1 MQCQLDYIKNLK
13 RDKDRREALQKL
25 PPGLPKTYDRELSR
39 IVGSDVKIAQKALKW
54 LVCCQRPLLLHEL
67 HVAIAIVP
75 EEPFDVEEML
85 DNDELILDIL
95 GSLVRK
101 NSHTSTIEVAHFSV
115 TEYLTAP
122 ERKSS
127 DWFIDMEDGHADLL
141 TCCLTYLSYPKE
153 ENARNNLG
161 PQSELEDAF
170 MEYATFIWPLHAKH
184 VEHDR
189 RSTALIASFLQTP
202 ESDNY
207 KFWSEMWE
215 ERFDPNLRVSL
226 PASQTGLYY
235 AALFSLPNVV
245 HLLLERHPTA
255 RATSGGVALV
265 AATRDGNEDVVRLLL
280 KPDVDLTART
290 KLGWTA
296 LHRAAY
302 NGHRDVIEMLLDWG
316 FDVNSK
322 DFEGWTALHIS
333 VSEGYTDV
341 AQLLVERGA
350 DVNAKLAENE
360 WGPLHLAAQ
369 HGRME
374 IAEILLPSGAQVDQL
389 DNSSSRLTALHVAA
403 LHEQAIMIWH
413 LLDHQTN
420 ASSDITTDTTAISGS
435 SRREIP
441 IKLSSESE
449 NLRDTRHYEGS
460 LEKALIHLVAMFPDD
475 FVFKETLGDF
485 YFRNKLYL
493 KALITY
499 WGSPQQ
505 SYDATDISSLTHPY
519 SCVVCS
525 ETANGQPTY
534 ITGYR
539 FKCTLCWGFN
549 ICGNCY
555 GADTFAHVHERSE
568 FIYIPGDWV

>member
-1 MQCQLDYIKNLK
+1 MK
-13 RDKDRREALQKL
+13 RDRDRREALQKL

-39 IVGSDVKIAQKALKW
+39 IVGNDVKIAQKALKW
-54 LVCCQRPLLLHEL
+54 LVCCQRPLLLNEL

-75 EEPFDVEEML
+75 GEPFDVEEML
-85 DNDELILDIL
+85 DNDEFILDIL

-127 DWFIDMEDGHADLL
+127 DWFIDIKDGHTDLL
-141 TCCLTYLSYPKE
+141 TCCLTYLSYPNE
-153 ENARNNLG
+153 ENGKNNLG
-161 PQSELEDAF
+161 RQSEFDAF
-170 MEYATFIWPLHAKH
+170 MKYATFIWPLHAKH
-184 VEHDR
+184 LEHDQ
-189 RSTALIASFLQTP
+189 RSTALVASFLQTP

-245 HLLLERHPTA
+245 QLLVQRHPTA
-255 RATSGGVALV
+255 RETSGGVALV
-265 AATRDGNEDVVRLLL
+265 AAARDGNEHVVRLLL
-280 KPDVDLTART
+280 EPDVDLTART
-290 KLGWTA
+290 TLGWTA

-302 NGHRDVIEMLLDWG
+302 NGHHNVIKMLLDRR
-316 FDVNSK
+316 FEVNLK

-341 AQLLVERGA
+341 VQLLLENGA
-350 DVNAKLAENE
+350 DVNARLAENG
-360 WGPLHLAAQ
+360 WSPLHLAAQ

-374 IAEILLPSGAQVDQL
+374 IAEMLLTAAAEVVQL
-389 DNSSSRLTALHVAA
+389 DNSNSRLTALHVAA
-403 LHEQAIMIWH
+403 LHERAAMIWR
-413 LLDHQTN
+413 LLDYQIN
-420 ASSDITTDTTAISGS
+420 ASSDTTTDTTAISS
-435 SRREIP
+435 NSRRKIP
-441 IKLSSESE
+441 VNSSSESE
-449 NLRDTRHYEGS
+449 NLRDTLRCEGS
-460 LEKALIHLVAMFPDD
+460 LEKALIHLVAVFPDD

-493 KALITY
+493 KALKTY
-499 WGSPQQ
+499 QGSPQQ
-505 SYDATDISSLTHPY
+505 SWDATDISTLTHPY
-519 SCVVCS
+519 SCESCS
-525 ETANGQPTY
+525 KTANGEPTY
-534 ITGYR
+534 IKGYR

-555 GADTFAHVHERSE
+555 GADTFAHVHERTE
-568 FIYIPGDWV
+568 FICIPGEWV